1 MKRSGTIQPVLMFA
15 AIVAFA
21 CLPQAA
27 YAQRGGGGH
36 GGGVG
41 GFHGGSG
48 ANFHG
53 GGASHGGGHSSYS
66 AGRAYGGSRGGY
78 YGRGAYYGRGWY
90 GGYRGW
96 YGGRYWGYPGY
107 GWGWGWAYGYG
118 WPYWGWGYPYAY
130 GYYPWGYAPY
140 SYSYSSPNSDPNYDP
155 INDPYTCPP
164 GYQCIQDGNS
174 GPPPGDPPA
183 KPGPKPTSNV
193 NPRPWR
199 TPAPANGGNA
209 NLPDSTETNDIPRSR
224 VLSVDRIVATPATY
238 RTRPTASPLVGPMRP
253 EVKRAM
259 QMLEPAS
266 AKAPSASQRQQL
278 DKDLT
283 MLREDIRAKKKS
295 LIAANLTLTPDQAT
309 KFWPV
314 YDQYAADLA
323 KINDAKYAL
332 IKEYADTWCTIAD
345 DQVVSLIKRA
355 IDVDTQV
362 TQLRPKYIPIFNKVV
377 PGKITT
383 TFFQID
389 RRVQAMIDLQL
400 SAQLPLVQ
408 ARN

>member
-1 MKRSGTIQPVLMFA
+1 MKRSGTIRLVLMFA

-36 GGGVG
+36 GGGGGG
-41 GFHGGSG
+41 GFHGG
-48 ANFHG
+48 
-53 GGASHGGGHSSYS
+53 GGASYGGGHSSYS
-66 AGRAYGGSRGGY
+66 AGLAYGGSRGG
-78 YGRGAYYGRGWY
+78 YYGRGWY

-96 YGGRYWGYPGY
+96 YGGRYWSYPGYGYPGY
-107 GWGWGWAYGYG
+107 GWGWGWGYGYG

-155 INDPYTCPP
+155 NNDPYTCPP

-174 GPPPGDPPA
+174 GAPPGDPQA
-183 KPGPKPTSNV
+183 KTGPKPTSNV

-199 TPAPANGGNA
+199 TP
-209 NLPDSTETNDIPRSR
+209 
-224 VLSVDRIVATPATY
+224 
-238 RTRPTASPLVGPMRP
+238 
-253 EVKRAM
+253 
-259 QMLEPAS
+259 
-266 AKAPSASQRQQL
+266 PSASQQQQL
-278 DKDLT
+278 DKDVTL
-283 MLREDIRAKKKS
+283 LRQDIRAKKKS

-309 KFWPV
+309 QFWPV
-314 YDQYAADLA
+314 YDQYTVDLVR
-323 KINDAKYAL
+323 INDAKYAL
-332 IKEYADTWCTIAD
+332 IKEYADTWGTITD
-345 DQVVSLIKRA
+345 DQAVSLIKRA

-377 PGKITT
+377 PAKITA

-408 ARN
+408 AQD